1 MQDVQFD
8 LQKRAE
14 RLGER
19 TFLGVPTLGFESG
32 GREHFIYLLAAGLN
46 PYSKVLDM
54 GCGVLRVGYWLVHFL
69 EPSCYCGIEP
79 HSGRLAMGTQTI
91 LEPEILNSKRPRF
104 DGNANFDASVFGEKF
119 DFFLAYSIWTH
130 ACKQQICLTLRRAGG
145 LSHELFARR
154 RGAPGLPR
162 RKMGRDESRV
172 RRPAGCDP
180 SQPRLDRGT
189 MCGARPRR
197 FGARS
202 RQVAGP
208 VLAGDQA
215 RRGWSGALQRRA
227 AASRDFPLA
236 VAVNWTSSLRRRA
249 LAREQSRV
257 SASWIAL
264 RRGRTKHG
272 PLGAQ

>member
-1 MQDVQFD
+1 MRTGEKGAAMQDVQFD

-130 ACKQQICLTLRRAGG
+130 ACKQQICLMLDSFTCHCAERAVFLTSYLPAGEG
-145 LSHELFARR
+145 RPDYQGEKWVGTSHESDGPPGVIHHSLDWIAAQCAARDLVVSELGQDR
-154 RGAPGLPR
+154 WQGQFWLAIKRGADGAALFNGEPQHHAT
-162 RKMGRDESRV
+162 SRWPW
-172 RRPAGCDP
+172 R
-180 SQPRLDRGT
+180 
-189 MCGARPRR
+189 
-197 FGARS
+197 
-202 RQVAGP
+202 
-208 VLAGDQA
+208 
-215 RRGWSGALQRRA
+215 
-227 AASRDFPLA
+227 
-236 VAVNWTSSLRRRA
+236 
-249 LAREQSRV
+249 
-257 SASWIAL
+257 
-264 RRGRTKHG
+264 
-272 PLGAQ
+272 